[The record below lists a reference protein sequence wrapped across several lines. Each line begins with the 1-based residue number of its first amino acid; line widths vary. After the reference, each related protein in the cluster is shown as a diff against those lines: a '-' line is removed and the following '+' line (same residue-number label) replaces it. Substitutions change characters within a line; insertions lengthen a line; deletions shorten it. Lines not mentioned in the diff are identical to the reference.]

1 MTISCPSIIAQQVNW
16 LTWEDAVEQSKKEP
30 KKIFVDVYTD
40 WCTWC
45 KKMEETTFSDPNIV
59 NYLNEYYYAV
69 KLNAQQEADINFKG
83 EKYRYINK
91 GVNSYHEFA
100 WEIMNGQM
108 KYPTVV
114 FIDENLQ
121 VIQSIPGFRN
131 PFELELF
138 MMYFGEDKHQ
148 TQPWFRFKKDK
159 ELGKRNSLEMTIK
172 NRY

>member
-1 MTISCPSIIAQQVNW
+1 MTINGSSLFAQQINW
-16 LTWEDAVEQSKKEP
+16 LTWEEAVEQSKKEP

-45 KKMEETTFSDPNIV
+45 KKMDETTFTDPNISR
-59 NYLNEYYYAV
+59 YLNENYYAV
-69 KLNAQQEADINFKG
+69 KLNAQQEKDINYKG
-83 EKYRYINK
+83 ENYQFINR
-91 GVNSYHEFA
+91 GVHSFHEFA

-114 FIDENLQ
+114 FIDEDLE

-131 PFELELF
+131 PFDLELF

-148 TQPWFRFKKDK
+148 SQPWFRFKKDK
-159 ELGKRNSLEMTIK
+159 ELGKKNSLQLPIQ
-172 NRY
+172 NRH